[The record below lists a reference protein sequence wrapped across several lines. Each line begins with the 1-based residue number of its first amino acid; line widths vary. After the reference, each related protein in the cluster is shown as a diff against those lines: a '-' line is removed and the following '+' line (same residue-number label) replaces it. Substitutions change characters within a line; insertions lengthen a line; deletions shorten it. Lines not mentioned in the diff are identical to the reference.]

1 MIEAT
6 TSPEARAAAEH
17 VATDDLQAAIRTLL
31 RAIPPLA
38 DRLLATR
45 RGRVHRDAVALLE
58 SALLAH
64 VLMRSGG
71 KQLRAAR
78 ALGLNRNTLRK
89 RCRELGLQP
98 ASRPDSRTRV
108 RSAPESSRPPAYPG
122 DAAARAP
129 SLNSC

>member
-6 TSPEARAAAEH
+6 TSPEARAAAEP
-17 VATDDLQAAIRTLL
+17 VASDDLQAAIRTLL

-98 ASRPDSRTRV
+98 ASRPRRLRPGTDS
-108 RSAPESSRPPAYPG
+108 PRPPGFPR